1 MKQLMLSFLCI
12 AGVILSSTA
21 FSWSDSD
28 HDGVPDMKDAC
39 PDTRSGAQVD
49 AAGCEKQTEFK
60 SICLST
66 TSGEVYPPSC
76 SELSELPLN
85 FEFAKAEVMFS
96 QWKTLARLKQ
106 FLQRYDVN
114 LCLLGYT
121 DSIGS
126 ERANKELSMLRAGA
140 VKQILVDDYG
150 FSSSRFIVKGMG
162 SESPVASNEKS
173 EGRASNRRVEFVV
186 ELNK

>member
-39 PDTRSGAQVD
+39 PDTRSGARVD
-49 AAGCEKQTEFK
+49 AAGCEKQAEFK

-66 TSGEVYPPSC
+66 TSGEVYPPNC

-121 DSIGS
+121 DSMGTLDLNQKLS
-126 ERANKELSMLRAGA
+126 AQRAVA
-140 VKQILVDDYG
+140 VKQILVEDYG
-150 FSSSRFIVKGMG
+150 FSSSRFVVKGMG
-162 SESPVASNEKS
+162 IESPVASNEKP
-173 EGRASNRRVEFVV
+173 EGRALNRRVEFVV
-186 ELNK
+186 DLNE

>member
-12 AGVILSSTA
+12 AGMTLSFSA
-21 FSWSDSD
+21 FSLSDSD
-28 HDGVPDMKDAC
+28 QDGVPDMKDAC
-39 PDTRSGAQVD
+39 PDTRPGARVD
-49 AAGCEKQTEFK
+49 AAGCEKKTEFE

-66 TSGEVYPPSC
+66 TAGEVYPPSC

-85 FEFAKAEVMFS
+85 FEFAKAEVLFS

-121 DSIGS
+121 DAMGS
-126 ERANKELSMLRAGA
+126 LDLNQKLSAQRATA
-140 VKQILVDDYG
+140 VKQILVEDYG
-150 FSSSRFIVKGMG
+150 FSASRFIVKGMG
-162 SESPVASNEKS
+162 SESPVASNEKP

-186 ELNK
+186 DLNR